1 MGTPG
6 GSATASNS
14 PPCGWPKN
22 ATSRT
27 SGSCGKP
34 SAGASTPGAAFLTRL
49 LLAAGVSITKE
60 YVKSSDHPQ
69 RDNLLD
75 HLGKM
80 SQVTDEEVAQTLSQR
95 RRYYGEILDEVR
107 GE

>member
-1 MGTPG
+1 M
-6 GSATASNS
+6 
-14 PPCGWPKN
+14 
-22 ATSRT
+22 
-27 SGSCGKP
+27 
-34 SAGASTPGAAFLTRL
+34 
-49 LLAAGVSITKE
+49 SITKE